1 MEILQKA
8 QDLTTKEELLD
19 LLNEIKASV
28 IGKRAKPID
37 LKYLTR
43 YCDPRRPNIER
54 YKNFSIPKKSR
65 GVRTI
70 SAPVAR
76 LKDILTYLN
85 ILLSS
90 MYKPSEYAK
99 GFVKGQSVAT
109 NALAHVGHNYVFN
122 LDLKDFFPSIEKSRI
137 WKRLTLPPFNF
148 QSNIADIIAGLCT
161 MRVEAGETAK
171 YVLPQGAPT
180 SPIITNMIC
189 QNLDRKLAG
198 LARRFGLIYTRYAD
212 DITFSSMHNVY
223 AAEGEF
229 MAELKRIIAE
239 QNFTINEAK
248 TRLQNT
254 RCRREVTGLTI
265 SHKINVPK
273 KYVNDLRQLFYIWEK
288 YGISVATTRF
298 MAHYSAEKPHEKKT
312 PSIQAY
318 IEGKLL
324 YLKMVKGEKDS
335 VYIRLHDKFVAL
347 TGKTKEKS
355 FADNDLAFTES
366 CSCADF
372 EKKMQ
377 GHIEISRTEKGA
389 IKICLKK
396 EDGETVPI
404 AYSEN
409 LKEVL
414 SQHIGSSAAGLSKI
428 EISLCNDGAHGFFLL
443 HKSLPK
449 VINNAKSVDQ
459 QLNDTLEKL
468 VQSDFDLGQV
478 FGGQTAN
485 SEDLA
490 EIFEDDHD
498 IPFDEFLDDLEN

>member
-1 MEILQKA
+1 MEILQKVHN
-8 QDLTTKEELLD
+8 LTTINELLD

-28 IGKRAKPID
+28 VRKKVKPIE
-37 LKYLTR
+37 LKCLTR
-43 YCDPRRPNIER
+43 YCDPRRPNIKR
-54 YKNFSIPKKSR
+54 YKNFSIPKKSG

-76 LKDILTYLN
+76 LKEILTYLN

-90 MYKPSEYAK
+90 MYEPSEHAR

-109 NALAHVGHNYVFN
+109 NAAAHVGHNYVFN

-148 QSNIADIIAGLCT
+148 QSYIADIIAGLCT
-161 MRVEAGETAK
+161 IRVEDGQTVK

-189 QNLDRKLAG
+189 QNLDRRLAG
-198 LARRFGLIYTRYAD
+198 LARRFGLTYTRYAD

-229 MAELKRIIAE
+229 MAELKRIITE

-273 KYVNDLRQLFYIWEK
+273 KYVNDLRQLLYIWDK
-288 YGISVATTRF
+288 YGISLATTRF

-318 IEGKLL
+318 IKGKLL

-347 TGKTKEKS
+347 TGKITEKS

-377 GHIEISRTEKGA
+377 GQIEIARTEKDA
-389 IKICLKK
+389 VKICLKK
-396 EDGETVPI
+396 DDGETIPI
-404 AYSEN
+404 AYSAD
-409 LKEVL
+409 LRKVL
-414 SQHIGSSAAGLSKI
+414 SQHMGSSATGLSKI
-428 EISLCNDGAHGFFLL
+428 EISLCNDGSHGFFLM

-449 VINNAKSVDQ
+449 VVNNAKSVDQ
-459 QLNDTLEKL
+459 QLNDTLERL

-478 FGGQTAN
+478 FGGQTTGP
-485 SEDLA
+485 EGLT
-490 EIFEDDHD
+490 ETLEDDLD
-498 IPFDEFLDDLEN
+498 IPFNELQDDLEN